1 MNVRF
6 CFQITGKFVM
16 YLGLLM
22 LVPAVCTLFYPED
35 DLSAFLISALVTSIA
50 GLSLMVI
57 CRISE
62 APTEIRRREGFL
74 IAALCWVLASAF
86 GAIPYYMY
94 GVFASPVDALFESTA
109 GFTTTGATA
118 LVSIEGLPK
127 GILFWRN
134 FTQWLGGMG
143 IIVLGIAIFPKLF
156 VGGAQLMGLETTGP
170 TTEKFA
176 PKIAETAKKLW
187 IVYIALTGVLAV
199 LLISGGMSFFDALTH
214 SFSTL
219 STGGFSCRDASIGA
233 YDSVYIQGLITFFM
247 FLGGT
252 SFVLHFYFFTGRPG
266 KLLRNS
272 EFRFYLFFVV
282 AATLFIALELIQT
295 GVYGTFSE
303 SLRYASF
310 QVVSIITTTGFT
322 TTDFTGRP
330 GKLLRNSEFR
340 FYLFFV
346 VAATLFIALE
356 LIQTG
361 VYGTFS
367 ESLRY
372 ASFQVV
378 SIITTTGFT
387 TTDFDAW
394 PAFVKWVI
402 FMLMFFGACAGS
414 TSGSV
419 KGLRIMVLFKKA
431 HREIRRLVYP
441 NVVSPI
447 TIGGKAI
454 SEKAV
459 SSITSFFIL
468 YIFLCGFVALVVLM
482 LEDISLESAV
492 SAAVASIT
500 NVGPAF
506 DEVGPTSH
514 YSHLGSFTKIIL
526 SLAMI
531 IGRLELYTVLV
542 LLMPSF
548 WKR

>member
-1 MNVRF
+1 
-6 CFQITGKFVM
+6 M

-35 DLSAFLISALVTSIA
+35 DLSAFLISALITSLA
-50 GLSLMVI
+50 GLALMVI
-57 CRISE
+57 CRIPE
-62 APTEIRRREGFL
+62 TPTEIRRREGFL
-74 IAALCWVLASAF
+74 IAALCWVLASIF
-86 GAIPYYMY
+86 GAIPYYVY

-118 LVSIEGLPK
+118 LASIEWLPK

-143 IIVLGIAIFPKLF
+143 IIVLGIAIFPRLF

-187 IVYIALTGVLAV
+187 IVYIALTAVLTV
-199 LLISGGMSFFDALTH
+199 LLIFGGMSFFEALTH

-233 YDSVYIQGLITFFM
+233 YDSGYIQGLITLFM

-272 EFRFYLFFVV
+272 EFRFYLFFVI
-282 AATLFIALELIQT
+282 AATI
-295 GVYGTFSE
+295 
-303 SLRYASF
+303 
-310 QVVSIITTTGFT
+310 
-322 TTDFTGRP
+322 
-330 GKLLRNSEFR
+330 
-340 FYLFFV
+340 
-346 VAATLFIALE
+346 FIALE

-447 TIGGKAI
+447 TIEGKTI

-459 SSITSFFIL
+459 ASITSFFIL
-468 YIFLCGFVALVVLM
+468 YILLCGFIALVVLM

-492 SAAVASIT
+492 SAAAASIT

-506 DEVGPTSH
+506 DEVGPANH
-514 YSHLGSFTKIIL
+514 YAHLGSPTKIIL

>member
-1 MNVRF
+1 MNVKF
-6 CFQITGKFVM
+6 CFQVTGKFVM

-35 DLSAFLISALVTSIA
+35 DLFAFLISALVTSIA
-50 GLSLMVI
+50 GLTLIFI
-57 CRISE
+57 CRIPE

-74 IAALCWVLASAF
+74 IAALCWVFASVF
-86 GAIPYYMY
+86 GAIPYYIY

-118 LVSIEGLPK
+118 LVTIEWLPK

-143 IIVLGIAIFPKLF
+143 IIVLGIAIFPRLF

-187 IVYIALTGVLAV
+187 IVYIALTGVLTV
-199 LLISGGMSFFDALTH
+199 LLIFGGMSFFDALTH

-252 SFVLHFYFFTGRPG
+252 SFVLHFYFFTGKPRR
-266 KLLRNS
+266 LFRNS
-272 EFRFYLFFVV
+272 EFRFYLFFVI
-282 AATLFIALELIQT
+282 AATM
-295 GVYGTFSE
+295 
-303 SLRYASF
+303 
-310 QVVSIITTTGFT
+310 
-322 TTDFTGRP
+322 
-330 GKLLRNSEFR
+330 
-340 FYLFFV
+340 
-346 VAATLFIALE
+346 FIALE

-447 TIGGKAI
+447 TIEGKSI

-514 YSHLGSFTKIIL
+514 YSHLGSLTKIIL
-526 SLAMI
+526 SLTMI
-531 IGRLELYTVLV
+531 IGRLELYTILV

>member
-1 MNVRF
+1 MNVKF

-35 DLSAFLISALVTSIA
+35 DLSAFLISALVTSLA
-50 GLSLMVI
+50 GLALMVV
-57 CRISE
+57 CRTPE
-62 APTEIRRREGFL
+62 TPTEIRRREGFL
-74 IAALCWVLASAF
+74 IAVLCWVLASVF
-86 GAIPYYMY
+86 GAIPYYVY

-118 LVSIEGLPK
+118 LASIEWLPK

-187 IVYIALTGVLAV
+187 IVYIALTGVLTV
-199 LLISGGMSFFDALTH
+199 LLLFGGMSFFDALTH

-266 KLLRNS
+266 KLLGNS
-272 EFRFYLFFVV
+272 EFRFYLFFVI
-282 AATLFIALELIQT
+282 AATM
-295 GVYGTFSE
+295 
-303 SLRYASF
+303 
-310 QVVSIITTTGFT
+310 
-322 TTDFTGRP
+322 
-330 GKLLRNSEFR
+330 
-340 FYLFFV
+340 
-346 VAATLFIALE
+346 FIALE

-447 TIGGKAI
+447 TIEGKTI
-454 SEKAV
+454 NEKAV

-468 YIFLCGFVALVVLM
+468 YILLFAFIALVVLM

-492 SAAVASIT
+492 SAAAASIT

-506 DEVGPTSH
+506 DEVGPASH
-514 YSHLGSFTKIIL
+514 YSHLGSLTKIIL

-548 WKR
+548 WRR

>member
-6 CFQITGKFVM
+6 CFQVTGKFVM

-22 LVPAVCTLFYPED
+22 LVPAACTLFYPED
-35 DLSAFLISALVTSIA
+35 DLSAFLISALITSIA
-50 GLSLMVI
+50 GLALMVI
-57 CRISE
+57 CRIPE
-62 APTEIRRREGFL
+62 TPTEIRRREGFL
-74 IAALCWVLASAF
+74 IAALCWVLASVF
-86 GAIPYYMY
+86 GAIPYLLY

-118 LVSIEGLPK
+118 LASIEWLPK

-143 IIVLGIAIFPKLF
+143 IIVLGIAIFPRLF

-187 IVYIALTGVLAV
+187 IVYIALTAVLTV
-199 LLISGGMSFFDALTH
+199 LLIFGGMSFFDALTH

-233 YDSVYIQGLITFFM
+233 YDSGYIQGLITFFM

-252 SFVLHFYFFTGRPG
+252 SFVLHFYFFTGKPG
-266 KLLRNS
+266 RLLRNS
-272 EFRFYLFFVV
+272 EFRFYLFFVI
-282 AATLFIALELIQT
+282 AATM
-295 GVYGTFSE
+295 
-303 SLRYASF
+303 
-310 QVVSIITTTGFT
+310 
-322 TTDFTGRP
+322 
-330 GKLLRNSEFR
+330 
-340 FYLFFV
+340 
-346 VAATLFIALE
+346 FIALE

-419 KGLRIMVLFKKA
+419 KALRIMVLFKKT

-447 TIGGKAI
+447 TIEGKAI
-454 SEKAV
+454 KEKAV
-459 SSITSFFIL
+459 ASITSFFIL
-468 YIFLCGFVALVVLM
+468 YILLCGFIAFVVLM

-492 SAAVASIT
+492 SAAAASIT

-506 DEVGPTSH
+506 DEVGPANH
-514 YSHLGSFTKIIL
+514 YAHLRSPTKIIL

-542 LLMPSF
+542 LFMPSF

>member
-1 MNVRF
+1 MNVKF
-6 CFQITGKFVM
+6 CFQVTGKFVM
-16 YLGLLM
+16 YLGFLM

-35 DLSAFLISALVTSIA
+35 DLFAFLISALITSLA
-50 GLSLMVI
+50 GLALLVV
-57 CRISE
+57 CRIPE
-62 APTEIRRREGFL
+62 TPTEIRRREGFL
-74 IAALCWVLASAF
+74 IAVLCWVLASVF
-86 GAIPYYMY
+86 GAIPYYVY

-118 LVSIEGLPK
+118 LASIEWLPK

-187 IVYIALTGVLAV
+187 IVYIALTGVLTV
-199 LLISGGMSFFDALTH
+199 LLLFGGMSFFDALTH

-272 EFRFYLFFVV
+272 EFRFYLFFVI
-282 AATLFIALELIQT
+282 AATM
-295 GVYGTFSE
+295 
-303 SLRYASF
+303 
-310 QVVSIITTTGFT
+310 
-322 TTDFTGRP
+322 
-330 GKLLRNSEFR
+330 
-340 FYLFFV
+340 
-346 VAATLFIALE
+346 FIALE

-447 TIGGKAI
+447 TIEGKTI
-454 SEKAV
+454 NEKAV

-468 YIFLCGFVALVVLM
+468 YILLFGFIALVVLM

-492 SAAVASIT
+492 SAAAASIT

-506 DEVGPTSH
+506 DEVGPTNH
-514 YSHLGSFTKIIL
+514 YSHLGSLTKIIL

-531 IGRLELYTVLV
+531 IGRLELYAVLV
-542 LLMPSF
+542 LFMPSF

>member
-1 MNVRF
+1 MNVKF

-22 LVPAVCTLFYPED
+22 LVPAICTLFYQED
-35 DLSAFLISALVTSIA
+35 DLFTFLVSALVTSLVGFSFMFIFR
-50 GLSLMVI
+50 V
-57 CRISE
+57 SE
-62 APTEIRRREGFL
+62 TPSEIRRREGFL
-74 IAALCWVLASAF
+74 IAALCWIFASVF
-86 GAIPYYMY
+86 GAIPYYVY

-118 LVSIEGLPK
+118 LASIEWLPK

-170 TTEKFA
+170 TKEKFA

-187 IVYIALTGVLAV
+187 IVYVALTGALAI
-199 LLISGGMSFFDALTH
+199 LLVFGGMNFFDALTH

-233 YDSVYIQGLITFFM
+233 YDSVYIHGLITFFM

-252 SFVLHFYFFTGRPG
+252 SFILHFYFFTGKPG
-266 KLLRNS
+266 RMFKNS

-282 AATLFIALELIQT
+282 AATMFIAMELLQ
-295 GVYGTFSE
+295 
-303 SLRYASF
+303 
-310 QVVSIITTTGFT
+310 
-322 TTDFTGRP
+322 
-330 GKLLRNSEFR
+330 N
-340 FYLFFV
+340 
-346 VAATLFIALE
+346 
-356 LIQTG
+356 G

-419 KGLRIMVLFKKA
+419 KALRIMVLFKKA
-431 HREIRRLVYP
+431 HSEIQRLVYP

-447 TIGGKAI
+447 TIEGKPI
-454 SEKAV
+454 SEKAL

-468 YIFLCGFVALVVLM
+468 YIFLCGFVALVILM

-492 SAAVASIT
+492 SAAAASIT

-506 DEVGPTSH
+506 DEVGPNSH
-514 YSHLGSFTKIIL
+514 YSHLGSLTKVIL

-531 IGRLELYTVLV
+531 IGRLELYTILV
-542 LLMPSF
+542 LFMPSF

>member
-6 CFQITGKFVM
+6 CFQVTGKFVM

-35 DLSAFLISALVTSIA
+35 DLSAFLISALITSLA

-57 CRISE
+57 CRVPE
-62 APTEIRRREGFL
+62 TPTEIRRREGFL
-74 IAALCWVLASAF
+74 IAALCWVLASVF
-86 GAIPYYMY
+86 GAIPYYVY

-118 LVSIEGLPK
+118 LASIEWLPK

-199 LLISGGMSFFDALTH
+199 LLIFGGMSFFDALTH

-219 STGGFSCRDASIGA
+219 STGGFSCKDASIGA

-252 SFVLHFYFFTGRPG
+252 SFVLHFYFFTGKPG

-272 EFRFYLFFVV
+272 EFRFYLFFVI
-282 AATLFIALELIQT
+282 AATMFIALELIQT
-295 GVYGTFSE
+295 G
-303 SLRYASF
+303 
-310 QVVSIITTTGFT
+310 I
-322 TTDFTGRP
+322 
-330 GKLLRNSEFR
+330 
-340 FYLFFV
+340 
-346 VAATLFIALE
+346 
-356 LIQTG
+356 
-361 VYGTFS
+361 YGTFS

-447 TIGGKAI
+447 TIEGKSI
-454 SEKAV
+454 NEKAV

-468 YIFLCGFVALVVLM
+468 YIFLCGFVAFVVLM

-506 DEVGPTSH
+506 DEVGPTNH
-514 YSHLGSFTKIIL
+514 YSHLGSLTKIIL

-531 IGRLELYTVLV
+531 IGRLELYTILV

>member
-6 CFQITGKFVM
+6 CFQVTGKFVM

-22 LVPAVCTLFYPED
+22 LVPAACTLFYPED

-50 GLSLMVI
+50 GLALMVV
-57 CRISE
+57 CRIPE
-62 APTEIRRREGFL
+62 TPTEIRRREGFL
-74 IAALCWVLASAF
+74 IAALCWVLASVF
-86 GAIPYYMY
+86 GAIPYYVY

-118 LVSIEGLPK
+118 LASIEWLPK

-143 IIVLGIAIFPKLF
+143 IIVLGIAIFPRLF

-187 IVYIALTGVLAV
+187 LVYIGLTAVLTV
-199 LLISGGMSFFDALTH
+199 LLIFGGMSFFDALTH

-233 YDSVYIQGLITFFM
+233 YDSGYIQGLITLFM

-266 KLLRNS
+266 RLFRNS
-272 EFRFYLFFVV
+272 EFRFYLFFVI
-282 AATLFIALELIQT
+282 AATMFIALELIQ
-295 GVYGTFSE
+295 S
-303 SLRYASF
+303 
-310 QVVSIITTTGFT
+310 
-322 TTDFTGRP
+322 
-330 GKLLRNSEFR
+330 
-340 FYLFFV
+340 
-346 VAATLFIALE
+346 
-356 LIQTG
+356 G

-419 KGLRIMVLFKKA
+419 KALRIMVLFKKA

-447 TIGGKAI
+447 TIEGKAI
-454 SEKAV
+454 NEKAV
-459 SSITSFFIL
+459 ASITSFFIL
-468 YIFLCGFVALVVLM
+468 YIFLCGFIAFVVLM

-506 DEVGPTSH
+506 DEVGPASH
-514 YSHLGSFTKIIL
+514 YSHLGSPTKIIL

-542 LLMPSF
+542 LFMPSF

>member
-1 MNVRF
+1 MNVKF

-35 DLSAFLISALVTSIA
+35 DLSAFLISALVTSLA
-50 GLSLMVI
+50 GLALMFI
-57 CRISE
+57 CRIPE
-62 APTEIRRREGFL
+62 TPTEIRRREGFL
-74 IAALCWVLASAF
+74 IAALCWVFASVF
-86 GAIPYYMY
+86 GAIPYYVY

-118 LVSIEGLPK
+118 LASIEWLPK

-143 IIVLGIAIFPKLF
+143 IIVLGIAIFPRLF

-187 IVYIALTGVLAV
+187 IVYIGLTAVLTV
-199 LLISGGMSFFDALTH
+199 LLIFGGMSFFDALTH

-233 YDSVYIQGLITFFM
+233 YDSVYIQGLITLFM

-252 SFVLHFYFFTGRPG
+252 SFVLHFYFFTGKPG
-266 KLLRNS
+266 RLFRNS
-272 EFRFYLFFVV
+272 EFRFYLFFVI
-282 AATLFIALELIQT
+282 AATM
-295 GVYGTFSE
+295 
-303 SLRYASF
+303 
-310 QVVSIITTTGFT
+310 
-322 TTDFTGRP
+322 
-330 GKLLRNSEFR
+330 
-340 FYLFFV
+340 
-346 VAATLFIALE
+346 FIALE

-419 KGLRIMVLFKKA
+419 KALRIMVLFKKA

-447 TIGGKAI
+447 TIEGKSI
-454 SEKAV
+454 NEKAV
-459 SSITSFFIL
+459 ASITSFFIL
-468 YIFLCGFVALVVLM
+468 YIFLCGFIAIVVLM
-482 LEDISLESAV
+482 LEDISMESAV
-492 SAAVASIT
+492 SAAAASIT

-514 YSHLGSFTKIIL
+514 YSHLGSPTKIIL

>member
-6 CFQITGKFVM
+6 CFNIAGKFVM

-22 LVPAVCTLFYPED
+22 FLPAVCALLYGGD
-35 DLSAFLISALVTSIA
+35 DLFTFLISALITSLA
-50 GLSLMVI
+50 GLALMVL
-57 CRISE
+57 CRIPESP
-62 APTEIRRREGFL
+62 AEIRRREGFL
-74 IAALCWVLASAF
+74 VAALCWVLASVF
-86 GAIPYYMY
+86 GAIPYCIY
-94 GVFASPVDALFESTA
+94 GVFSSPVDAIFESTA

-118 LVSIEGLPK
+118 LASIEWLPK

-143 IIVLGIAIFPKLF
+143 IIVLGIAILPKLF
-156 VGGAQLMGLETTGP
+156 VGGAQLMGLESPGP

-187 IVYIALTGVLAV
+187 IVYIALTAALAV
-199 LLISGGMSFFDALTH
+199 LLIFGGMSFFDALTH

-233 YDSVYIQGLITFFM
+233 YDSVYIQGMITFFM
-247 FLGGT
+247 FLGGI
-252 SFVLHFYFFTGRPG
+252 SFVLHFYFFTGKPER
-266 KLLRNS
+266 LLKNS
-272 EFRFYLFFVV
+272 EFRFYLFFVA
-282 AATLFIALELIQT
+282 AATMFVALEL
-295 GVYGTFSE
+295 
-303 SLRYASF
+303 L
-310 QVVSIITTTGFT
+310 
-322 TTDFTGRP
+322 
-330 GKLLRNSEFR
+330 
-340 FYLFFV
+340 
-346 VAATLFIALE
+346 
-356 LIQTG
+356 QTG

-447 TIGGKAI
+447 TIEGKTI
-454 SEKAV
+454 NEKAV
-459 SSITSFFIL
+459 ASITSFFIL
-468 YIFLCGFVALVVLM
+468 YILLCGFIALVVLM
-482 LEDISLESAV
+482 LEDISMESAV
-492 SAAVASIT
+492 SAAAASIT

-506 DEVGPTSH
+506 DEVGPANH
-514 YSHLGSFTKIIL
+514 YAHLGSPTKIIL

-542 LLMPSF
+542 LFMPSF

>member
-1 MNVRF
+1 M
-6 CFQITGKFVM
+6 
-16 YLGLLM
+16 
-22 LVPAVCTLFYPED
+22 
-35 DLSAFLISALVTSIA
+35 
-50 GLSLMVI
+50 
-57 CRISE
+57 
-62 APTEIRRREGFL
+62 
-74 IAALCWVLASAF
+74 
-86 GAIPYYMY
+86 
-94 GVFASPVDALFESTA
+94 FASPVDALFESTA
-109 GFTTTGATA
+109 GFTTTGATVLA
-118 LVSIEGLPK
+118 SIEWLPE

-156 VGGAQLMGLETTGP
+156 VGAAQMMGLEATGP
-170 TTEKFA
+170 TTEKLA

-187 IVYIALTGVLAV
+187 IVYIALTAVLAL
-199 LLISGGMSFFDALTH
+199 LLIFGGMSFFDALTH

-233 YDSVYIQGLITFFM
+233 YDSAYIQGLITLFM

-266 KLLRNS
+266 RLLRNS
-272 EFRFYLFFVV
+272 EFRFYLFFVI
-282 AATLFIALELIQT
+282 AATMFITLEL
-295 GVYGTFSE
+295 V
-303 SLRYASF
+303 
-310 QVVSIITTTGFT
+310 
-322 TTDFTGRP
+322 
-330 GKLLRNSEFR
+330 
-340 FYLFFV
+340 
-346 VAATLFIALE
+346 
-356 LIQTG
+356 QTG

-419 KGLRIMVLFKKA
+419 KALRIMVLFKKA
-431 HREIRRLVYP
+431 YRELRRLVYP
-441 NVVSPI
+441 NLVSPI
-447 TIGGKAI
+447 TIEGKSI
-454 SEKAV
+454 NEKAV

-468 YIFLCGFVALVVLM
+468 YIFLCGFIALVVLM
-482 LEDISLESAV
+482 LEDISLVSAV
-492 SAAVASIT
+492 SAAAASIT

-506 DEVGPTSH
+506 DEVGPARS
-514 YSHLGSFTKIIL
+514 YSHLGSLTKIIL
-526 SLAMI
+526 SLSMI

>member
-22 LVPAVCTLFYPED
+22 LVPAVCTLFYQED
-35 DLSAFLISALVTSIA
+35 DLSAFLVSAFITSLA
-50 GLSLMVI
+50 GLVLMVI
-57 CRISE
+57 CRIPE
-62 APTEIRRREGFL
+62 TPTEIRRREGFL
-74 IAALCWVLASAF
+74 IAALCWVLASVF
-86 GAIPYYMY
+86 GAIPYYVY

-118 LVSIEGLPK
+118 LATIEWLPK

-143 IIVLGIAIFPKLF
+143 IIVLGIAIFPRLF

-187 IVYIALTGVLAV
+187 ILYIALTGVLTV
-199 LLISGGMSFFDALTH
+199 LLLFGGMSFFDALTH

-233 YDSVYIQGLITFFM
+233 YDSVYIQGLITLFM

-252 SFVLHFYFFTGRPG
+252 SFVLHFHFFTGRPG

-272 EFRFYLFFVV
+272 EFRFYLFFVI
-282 AATLFIALELIQT
+282 AATM
-295 GVYGTFSE
+295 
-303 SLRYASF
+303 
-310 QVVSIITTTGFT
+310 
-322 TTDFTGRP
+322 
-330 GKLLRNSEFR
+330 
-340 FYLFFV
+340 
-346 VAATLFIALE
+346 FIALE

-419 KGLRIMVLFKKA
+419 KALRIMVLFKKA
-431 HREIRRLVYP
+431 YREIQRLVYP

-447 TIGGKAI
+447 TIEGKSI
-454 SEKAV
+454 NEKAV

-468 YIFLCGFVALVVLM
+468 YIFLCGFITLVVLM

-492 SAAVASIT
+492 SAAAASIT

-506 DEVGPTSH
+506 DEVGPASH
-514 YSHLGSFTKIIL
+514 YSHLGSLTKIIL

-531 IGRLELYTVLV
+531 IGRLELYAVLV

>member
-1 MNVRF
+1 VNVRF

-35 DLSAFLISALVTSIA
+35 DLSAFLISALITSLA
-50 GLSLMVI
+50 GLALMVI
-57 CRISE
+57 CRIPE

-74 IAALCWVLASAF
+74 IAALCWVFASIF
-86 GAIPYYMY
+86 GAIPYYVY
-94 GVFASPVDALFESTA
+94 GVFSSPVDALFESTA

-118 LVSIEGLPK
+118 LASIEWLPK

-143 IIVLGIAIFPKLF
+143 IIVLGIAIFPRLF

-187 IVYIALTGVLAV
+187 IVYIALTAVLTV
-199 LLISGGMSFFDALTH
+199 LLIFGGMSFFEALTH

-233 YDSVYIQGLITFFM
+233 YDSGYIQGLITLFM

-272 EFRFYLFFVV
+272 EFRFYLFFVI
-282 AATLFIALELIQT
+282 AATMFIT
-295 GVYGTFSE
+295 
-303 SLRYASF
+303 
-310 QVVSIITTTGFT
+310 
-322 TTDFTGRP
+322 
-330 GKLLRNSEFR
+330 
-340 FYLFFV
+340 
-346 VAATLFIALE
+346 LE

-447 TIGGKAI
+447 TIEGKTI
-454 SEKAV
+454 NEKAV
-459 SSITSFFIL
+459 ASITSFFIL
-468 YIFLCGFVALVVLM
+468 YILLCGFIAFVILM

-492 SAAVASIT
+492 SAAAASIT

-506 DEVGPTSH
+506 DEVGPANH
-514 YSHLGSFTKIIL
+514 YAHLGSPTKIIL

>member
-6 CFQITGKFVM
+6 CFQVTGKFVT

-35 DLSAFLISALVTSIA
+35 DLSAFLISALITSFT
-50 GLSLMVI
+50 GLALMFI
-57 CRISE
+57 CRIPE
-62 APTEIRRREGFL
+62 TPTEIRRREGFL
-74 IAALCWVLASAF
+74 IAALCWVFASVF
-86 GAIPYYMY
+86 GAIPYYVY

-118 LVSIEGLPK
+118 LASIEWLPK

-143 IIVLGIAIFPKLF
+143 IIVLGIAIFPRLF

-187 IVYIALTGVLAV
+187 IVYIGLTAVLAV
-199 LLISGGMSFFDALTH
+199 LLIFGGMSFFDALTH

-219 STGGFSCRDASIGA
+219 STGGFSCKDASIGA
-233 YDSVYIQGLITFFM
+233 YDSAYIQGLITLFM

-272 EFRFYLFFVV
+272 EFRFYLFFVI
-282 AATLFIALELIQT
+282 AATMFIT
-295 GVYGTFSE
+295 
-303 SLRYASF
+303 
-310 QVVSIITTTGFT
+310 
-322 TTDFTGRP
+322 
-330 GKLLRNSEFR
+330 
-340 FYLFFV
+340 
-346 VAATLFIALE
+346 LE

-419 KGLRIMVLFKKA
+419 KALRIMVLFKKA
-431 HREIRRLVYP
+431 YREIQRLVYP

-447 TIGGKAI
+447 TIEGKSI
-454 SEKAV
+454 NEKAV

-468 YIFLCGFVALVVLM
+468 YIFLCGFIALLVLM

-492 SAAVASIT
+492 SAAAASIT

-514 YSHLGSFTKIIL
+514 YSHLGSLTKIIL

>member
-1 MNVRF
+1 VNVRF

-35 DLSAFLISALVTSIA
+35 DLSAFLISALITSLA
-50 GLSLMVI
+50 GLALMVI
-57 CRISE
+57 CRIPE
-62 APTEIRRREGFL
+62 TPTEIRRREGFL
-74 IAALCWVLASAF
+74 IAALCWVFASIF
-86 GAIPYYMY
+86 GAIPYYVY

-118 LVSIEGLPK
+118 LASIEWLPK

-143 IIVLGIAIFPKLF
+143 IIVLGIAIFPRLF

-187 IVYIALTGVLAV
+187 IVYIALTAVLTV
-199 LLISGGMSFFDALTH
+199 LLIFGGMSFFEALTH

-233 YDSVYIQGLITFFM
+233 YDSGYIQGLITLFM

-282 AATLFIALELIQT
+282 AATM
-295 GVYGTFSE
+295 
-303 SLRYASF
+303 
-310 QVVSIITTTGFT
+310 
-322 TTDFTGRP
+322 
-330 GKLLRNSEFR
+330 
-340 FYLFFV
+340 
-346 VAATLFIALE
+346 FIALE

-447 TIGGKAI
+447 TIEGKTI
-454 SEKAV
+454 NEKAV
-459 SSITSFFIL
+459 ASITSFFIL
-468 YIFLCGFVALVVLM
+468 YILLCGFIAFVVLM

-492 SAAVASIT
+492 SAAAASIT

-506 DEVGPTSH
+506 DEVGPAND
-514 YSHLGSFTKIIL
+514 YAHLGSPTKIIL

>member
-35 DLSAFLISALVTSIA
+35 DLSAFLISALITSLA
-50 GLSLMVI
+50 GLALMVI
-57 CRISE
+57 CRIPE
-62 APTEIRRREGFL
+62 TPTEIRRREGFL
-74 IAALCWVLASAF
+74 IAALCWVFASIF
-86 GAIPYYMY
+86 GAIPYYVY

-118 LVSIEGLPK
+118 LASIEWLPK

-143 IIVLGIAIFPKLF
+143 IIVLGIAIFPRLF

-187 IVYIALTGVLAV
+187 IVYIALTAVLTV
-199 LLISGGMSFFDALTH
+199 LLIFGGMSFFEALTH

-233 YDSVYIQGLITFFM
+233 YDSGYIQGLITLFM

-272 EFRFYLFFVV
+272 EFRFYLFFVI
-282 AATLFIALELIQT
+282 AATM
-295 GVYGTFSE
+295 
-303 SLRYASF
+303 
-310 QVVSIITTTGFT
+310 
-322 TTDFTGRP
+322 
-330 GKLLRNSEFR
+330 
-340 FYLFFV
+340 
-346 VAATLFIALE
+346 FIALE

-447 TIGGKAI
+447 TIEGKTI
-454 SEKAV
+454 NEKAV
-459 SSITSFFIL
+459 ASITSFFIL
-468 YIFLCGFVALVVLM
+468 YILLCGFISLVVLM

-492 SAAVASIT
+492 SAAAASIT

-506 DEVGPTSH
+506 DEVGPANH
-514 YSHLGSFTKIIL
+514 YAHLGSPTKIIL

-542 LLMPSF
+542 LLTPSF
-548 WKR
+548 WRR

>member
-6 CFQITGKFVM
+6 CFEITGKFVM

-22 LVPAVCTLFYPED
+22 LVPAACTLFYGEN
-35 DLSAFLISALVTSIA
+35 DLSTFLISALVTSLA
-50 GLSLMVI
+50 GLALLAFF
-57 CRISE
+57 RLPE

-74 IAALCWVLASAF
+74 IAVLCWVLASIF
-86 GAIPYYMY
+86 GAIPYYIY

-118 LVSIEGLPK
+118 LASIEGLPK

-143 IIVLGIAIFPKLF
+143 IIVLGIAILPRLF
-156 VGGAQLMGLETTGP
+156 VGGAQIMGHETPGP
-170 TTEKFA
+170 ATEKFA

-187 IVYIALTGVLAV
+187 IVYIGLTAALAV
-199 LLISGGMSFFDALTH
+199 LLVFGGMSFFEALTH

-233 YDSVYIQGLITFFM
+233 YDSAYIQGLITFFM

-252 SFVLHFYFFTGRPG
+252 SFVLHFYFFTGKPG
-266 KLLRNS
+266 RLFRNS
-272 EFRFYLFFVV
+272 EFRFYLFFVI
-282 AATLFIALELIQT
+282 AATMFIAMELIQT

-322 TTDFTGRP
+322 T
-330 GKLLRNSEFR
+330 
-340 FYLFFV
+340 
-346 VAATLFIALE
+346 A
-356 LIQTG
+356 
-361 VYGTFS
+361 
-367 ESLRY
+367 
-372 ASFQVV
+372 
-378 SIITTTGFT
+378 
-387 TTDFDAW
+387 DFDAW

-419 KGLRIMVLFKKA
+419 KALRIMVLFKKA
-431 HREIRRLVYP
+431 HREVRRLVYP
-441 NVVSPI
+441 SMVSPI
-447 TIGGKAI
+447 TIEGKTMN
-454 SEKAV
+454 EKAV

-468 YIFLCGFVALVVLM
+468 YIFLCGFIALVVLM

-492 SAAVASIT
+492 SAAAASIT

-514 YSHLGSFTKIIL
+514 YSHLSSPTKIML

>member
-6 CFQITGKFVM
+6 CFQVTGKFVM

-35 DLSAFLISALVTSIA
+35 DLSAFLISALITSIA

-57 CRISE
+57 CRIHE
-62 APTEIRRREGFL
+62 TPTEIRRREGFL
-74 IAALCWVLASAF
+74 IAALCWVLASVF
-86 GAIPYYMY
+86 GAIPYYVY

-118 LVSIEGLPK
+118 LASIEWLPK

-170 TTEKFA
+170 TAEKFS

-187 IVYIALTGVLAV
+187 IVYIALTAVLTV
-199 LLISGGMSFFDALTH
+199 LLIFGGMSFFDALTH

-252 SFVLHFYFFTGRPG
+252 SFVLHFYFFTGKPG

-272 EFRFYLFFVV
+272 EFRFYFFFVI
-282 AATLFIALELIQT
+282 AATM
-295 GVYGTFSE
+295 
-303 SLRYASF
+303 
-310 QVVSIITTTGFT
+310 
-322 TTDFTGRP
+322 
-330 GKLLRNSEFR
+330 
-340 FYLFFV
+340 
-346 VAATLFIALE
+346 FIALE

-447 TIGGKAI
+447 TIEGKTI
-454 SEKAV
+454 NEKAV

-468 YIFLCGFVALVVLM
+468 YIFLFGFIALVVLM

-492 SAAVASIT
+492 SAAAASIT

-514 YSHLGSFTKIIL
+514 YSHLGSLTKIIL

-531 IGRLELYTVLV
+531 IGRLELYTILV

-548 WKR
+548 WRR

>member
-1 MNVRF
+1 VNVRF

-35 DLSAFLISALVTSIA
+35 DLSAFLISALITSLA
-50 GLSLMVI
+50 GLALMVI
-57 CRISE
+57 CRIPE
-62 APTEIRRREGFL
+62 TPTEIRRREGFL
-74 IAALCWVLASAF
+74 IAALCWVFASIF
-86 GAIPYYMY
+86 GAIPYYVY

-118 LVSIEGLPK
+118 LASIEWLPK

-143 IIVLGIAIFPKLF
+143 IIVLGIAIFPRLF

-187 IVYIALTGVLAV
+187 IVYIALTAVLTV
-199 LLISGGMSFFDALTH
+199 LLIFGGMSFFEALTH

-233 YDSVYIQGLITFFM
+233 YDSGYIQGLITLFM

-272 EFRFYLFFVV
+272 EFRFYLFFVI
-282 AATLFIALELIQT
+282 AATM
-295 GVYGTFSE
+295 
-303 SLRYASF
+303 
-310 QVVSIITTTGFT
+310 
-322 TTDFTGRP
+322 
-330 GKLLRNSEFR
+330 
-340 FYLFFV
+340 
-346 VAATLFIALE
+346 FIALE

-447 TIGGKAI
+447 TIEGKTI
-454 SEKAV
+454 NEKAV
-459 SSITSFFIL
+459 ASITSFFIL
-468 YIFLCGFVALVVLM
+468 YILLCGFIAFVVLM

-492 SAAVASIT
+492 SAAAASIT

-506 DEVGPTSH
+506 DEVGPAND
-514 YSHLGSFTKIIL
+514 YSHLGSPTKIIL

>member
-6 CFQITGKFVM
+6 CFQVTGKFVM

-22 LVPAVCTLFYPED
+22 LVPAICTLFYPED
-35 DLSAFLISALVTSIA
+35 DLFAFLISALITSVA
-50 GLSLMVI
+50 GLSLMIV
-57 CRISE
+57 CRTPE

-74 IAALCWVLASAF
+74 IAALCWVLASVF
-86 GAIPYYMY
+86 GAIPYYVY

-118 LVSIEGLPK
+118 LASIEWLPK

-187 IVYIALTGVLAV
+187 IVYIALTGVLTV
-199 LLISGGMSFFDALTH
+199 LLIFGGMSFFDSLTH

-233 YDSVYIQGLITFFM
+233 YDSVYIQGLITLFM

-272 EFRFYLFFVV
+272 EFRFYLFFV
-282 AATLFIALELIQT
+282 I
-295 GVYGTFSE
+295 
-303 SLRYASF
+303 
-310 QVVSIITTTGFT
+310 
-322 TTDFTGRP
+322 
-330 GKLLRNSEFR
+330 
-340 FYLFFV
+340 
-346 VAATLFIALE
+346 AATLFIALE

-414 TSGSV
+414 TSGSI

-447 TIGGKAI
+447 TIEGKSI

-468 YIFLCGFVALVVLM
+468 YILLCGFVALVVLM

-492 SAAVASIT
+492 SAAAASIT

-514 YSHLGSFTKIIL
+514 YSHLGSLTKIIL

-542 LLMPSF
+542 LLIPSF
-548 WKR
+548 WRR

>member
-35 DLSAFLISALVTSIA
+35 DLSAFLISALITSLA
-50 GLSLMVI
+50 GLALMVI
-57 CRISE
+57 CRIPE
-62 APTEIRRREGFL
+62 TPTEIRRREGFL
-74 IAALCWVLASAF
+74 IAALCWVLASIF
-86 GAIPYYMY
+86 GAIPYYVY

-118 LVSIEGLPK
+118 LASIEWLPK

-143 IIVLGIAIFPKLF
+143 IIVLGIAIFPRLF

-187 IVYIALTGVLAV
+187 IVYIALTAVLTV
-199 LLISGGMSFFDALTH
+199 LLIFGGMSFFEALTH

-233 YDSVYIQGLITFFM
+233 YDSGYIQGLITLFM

-272 EFRFYLFFVV
+272 EFRFYLFFVI
-282 AATLFIALELIQT
+282 AATI
-295 GVYGTFSE
+295 
-303 SLRYASF
+303 
-310 QVVSIITTTGFT
+310 
-322 TTDFTGRP
+322 
-330 GKLLRNSEFR
+330 
-340 FYLFFV
+340 
-346 VAATLFIALE
+346 FIALE

-447 TIGGKAI
+447 TIEGKTI
-454 SEKAV
+454 NEKAV
-459 SSITSFFIL
+459 ASITSFFIL
-468 YIFLCGFVALVVLM
+468 YILLCGFIALVVLM

-492 SAAVASIT
+492 SAAAASIT

-506 DEVGPTSH
+506 DEVGPANH
-514 YSHLGSFTKIIL
+514 YAHLGSPTKIIL

>member
-6 CFQITGKFVM
+6 CFQVTGKFVM

-22 LVPAVCTLFYPED
+22 LVPAACTLFYPED

-50 GLSLMVI
+50 GLALMVV
-57 CRISE
+57 CRIPE
-62 APTEIRRREGFL
+62 TPTEIRRREGFL
-74 IAALCWVLASAF
+74 IAALCWVLASVF
-86 GAIPYYMY
+86 GAIPYLLY

-118 LVSIEGLPK
+118 LASIEWLPK

-143 IIVLGIAIFPKLF
+143 IIVLGIAIFPRLF

-187 IVYIALTGVLAV
+187 IVYIALTAVLTV
-199 LLISGGMSFFDALTH
+199 LLIFGGMSFFDALTH

-233 YDSVYIQGLITFFM
+233 YDSGYIQGLITLFM

-266 KLLRNS
+266 RLFRNS
-272 EFRFYLFFVV
+272 EFRFYLFFVI
-282 AATLFIALELIQT
+282 AATM
-295 GVYGTFSE
+295 
-303 SLRYASF
+303 
-310 QVVSIITTTGFT
+310 
-322 TTDFTGRP
+322 
-330 GKLLRNSEFR
+330 
-340 FYLFFV
+340 
-346 VAATLFIALE
+346 FIALE

-419 KGLRIMVLFKKA
+419 KALRIMVLFKKA

-447 TIGGKAI
+447 TIEGKAI
-454 SEKAV
+454 KEKAV
-459 SSITSFFIL
+459 ASITSFFIL
-468 YIFLCGFVALVVLM
+468 YILLCGFIAFVVLM

-492 SAAVASIT
+492 SAAAASIT

-506 DEVGPTSH
+506 DEVGPANH
-514 YSHLGSFTKIIL
+514 YAHLRSPTKIIL

-542 LLMPSF
+542 LFMPSF

>member
-35 DLSAFLISALVTSIA
+35 DLSAFLISALITSLA
-50 GLSLMVI
+50 GLALMAI
-57 CRISE
+57 CRIPE
-62 APTEIRRREGFL
+62 TPTEIRRREGFL
-74 IAALCWVLASAF
+74 IAALCWVFASIF
-86 GAIPYYMY
+86 GAIPYYVY
-94 GVFASPVDALFESTA
+94 GVFSSPVDALFESTA

-118 LVSIEGLPK
+118 LASIEWLPK

-143 IIVLGIAIFPKLF
+143 IIVLGIAIFPRLF

-187 IVYIALTGVLAV
+187 IVYIALTAVLTV
-199 LLISGGMSFFDALTH
+199 LLIFGGMSFFEALTH

-233 YDSVYIQGLITFFM
+233 YDSGYIQGLITLFM

-272 EFRFYLFFVV
+272 EFRFYLFFVI
-282 AATLFIALELIQT
+282 AATM
-295 GVYGTFSE
+295 
-303 SLRYASF
+303 
-310 QVVSIITTTGFT
+310 
-322 TTDFTGRP
+322 
-330 GKLLRNSEFR
+330 
-340 FYLFFV
+340 
-346 VAATLFIALE
+346 FIALE

-447 TIGGKAI
+447 TIEGKTI
-454 SEKAV
+454 NEKAV
-459 SSITSFFIL
+459 ASITSFFIL
-468 YIFLCGFVALVVLM
+468 YILLCGFIAFVILM

-492 SAAVASIT
+492 SAAAASIT

-506 DEVGPTSH
+506 DEVGPANH
-514 YSHLGSFTKIIL
+514 YAHLGSPTKIIL

>member
-35 DLSAFLISALVTSIA
+35 DLSAFLISALVTSLA
-50 GLSLMVI
+50 GLALMVV
-57 CRISE
+57 CRIPE
-62 APTEIRRREGFL
+62 TPTEIRRREGFL
-74 IAALCWVLASAF
+74 IAALCWVFASIF
-86 GAIPYYMY
+86 GAIPYYVY

-118 LVSIEGLPK
+118 LASIEWLPK

-143 IIVLGIAIFPKLF
+143 IIVLGIAIFPRLF

-187 IVYIALTGVLAV
+187 IVYIAFTAV
-199 LLISGGMSFFDALTH
+199 LTVLLVFGGMSFFEAMTH

-233 YDSVYIQGLITFFM
+233 YDSGYIQGLITLFM

-272 EFRFYLFFVV
+272 EFRFYLFFVI
-282 AATLFIALELIQT
+282 AATM
-295 GVYGTFSE
+295 
-303 SLRYASF
+303 
-310 QVVSIITTTGFT
+310 
-322 TTDFTGRP
+322 
-330 GKLLRNSEFR
+330 
-340 FYLFFV
+340 
-346 VAATLFIALE
+346 FIALE

-447 TIGGKAI
+447 TIEGKTI
-454 SEKAV
+454 NEKAV
-459 SSITSFFIL
+459 ASITSFFIL
-468 YIFLCGFVALVVLM
+468 YILLCGFIAFVVLM

-492 SAAVASIT
+492 SAAAASIT

-506 DEVGPTSH
+506 DEVGPASH
-514 YSHLGSFTKIIL
+514 YAHLGSPTKIIL

>member
-6 CFQITGKFVM
+6 CFQVTGKFVM

-22 LVPAVCTLFYPED
+22 LVPAACALFYSGD
-35 DLSAFLISALVTSIA
+35 DLFAFLVSALVTSLS
-50 GLSLMVI
+50 GLALMVI
-57 CRISE
+57 CRTPE
-62 APTEIRRREGFL
+62 TPTEIRRREGFL
-74 IAALCWVLASAF
+74 IAALCWVLASVF
-86 GAIPYYMY
+86 GAIPYYAY

-109 GFTTTGATA
+109 GFTTTGATVLA
-118 LVSIEGLPK
+118 SIEWLPE

-156 VGGAQLMGLETTGP
+156 VGGAQLMGLEATGP
-170 TTEKFA
+170 TTEKFS

-187 IVYIALTGVLAV
+187 IVYIALTAVLAV
-199 LLISGGMSFFDALTH
+199 LLIFGGMSFFDALTH

-233 YDSVYIQGLITFFM
+233 YDSAYIQGLITLFM

-252 SFVLHFYFFTGRPG
+252 SFVLHFYFFTGKPG
-266 KLLRNS
+266 RLLRNS
-272 EFRFYLFFVV
+272 EFRFYLFFVI
-282 AATLFIALELIQT
+282 AATMFITLEL
-295 GVYGTFSE
+295 V
-303 SLRYASF
+303 
-310 QVVSIITTTGFT
+310 
-322 TTDFTGRP
+322 
-330 GKLLRNSEFR
+330 
-340 FYLFFV
+340 
-346 VAATLFIALE
+346 
-356 LIQTG
+356 QTG

-419 KGLRIMVLFKKA
+419 KALRIMVLFKKA

-441 NVVSPI
+441 NLVSPI
-447 TIGGKAI
+447 TIEGKSINEKAI
-454 SEKAV
+454 

-468 YIFLCGFVALVVLM
+468 YIFLCGFIALVVLM
-482 LEDISLESAV
+482 LEDISLVSAV
-492 SAAVASIT
+492 SAAAASIT

-506 DEVGPTSH
+506 DEVGPTRS
-514 YSHLGSFTKIIL
+514 YSHLGSLTKIIL

>member
-1 MNVRF
+1 
-6 CFQITGKFVM
+6 M

-35 DLSAFLISALVTSIA
+35 DLSAFLISALITSLA
-50 GLSLMVI
+50 GLALMVI
-57 CRISE
+57 CRIPE
-62 APTEIRRREGFL
+62 TPTEIRRREGFL
-74 IAALCWVLASAF
+74 IAALCWVFASIF
-86 GAIPYYMY
+86 GAIPYYVY

-118 LVSIEGLPK
+118 LASIEWLPK

-143 IIVLGIAIFPKLF
+143 IIVLGIAIFPRLF

-187 IVYIALTGVLAV
+187 IVYIALTAVLTV
-199 LLISGGMSFFDALTH
+199 LLIFGGMSFFEALTH

-233 YDSVYIQGLITFFM
+233 YDSTYIQGLITLFM

-272 EFRFYLFFVV
+272 EFRFYLFFVI
-282 AATLFIALELIQT
+282 AATM
-295 GVYGTFSE
+295 
-303 SLRYASF
+303 
-310 QVVSIITTTGFT
+310 
-322 TTDFTGRP
+322 
-330 GKLLRNSEFR
+330 
-340 FYLFFV
+340 
-346 VAATLFIALE
+346 FIALE

-447 TIGGKAI
+447 TIEGKTI
-454 SEKAV
+454 NEKAV
-459 SSITSFFIL
+459 ASITSFFIL
-468 YIFLCGFVALVVLM
+468 YILLCGFIALVVLM

-492 SAAVASIT
+492 SAAAASIT

-506 DEVGPTSH
+506 DEVGPANH
-514 YSHLGSFTKIIL
+514 YAHLGSPTKIIL

-548 WKR
+548 WRR

>member
-1 MNVRF
+1 
-6 CFQITGKFVM
+6 M

-22 LVPAVCTLFYPED
+22 LVPAVCTLFYQED
-35 DLSAFLISALVTSIA
+35 DLSAFLVSAFITSLA
-50 GLSLMVI
+50 GLVLMVI
-57 CRISE
+57 CRIPE
-62 APTEIRRREGFL
+62 TPTEIRRREGFL
-74 IAALCWVLASAF
+74 IAALCWVLASVF
-86 GAIPYYMY
+86 GAIPYYVY

-118 LVSIEGLPK
+118 LATIEWLPK

-143 IIVLGIAIFPKLF
+143 IIVLGIAIFPRLF

-187 IVYIALTGVLAV
+187 ILYIALTGVLTV
-199 LLISGGMSFFDALTH
+199 LLLFGGMSFFDALTH

-233 YDSVYIQGLITFFM
+233 YDSVYIQGLITLFM

-252 SFVLHFYFFTGRPG
+252 SFVLHFHFFTGRPG

-272 EFRFYLFFVV
+272 EFRFYLFFVI
-282 AATLFIALELIQT
+282 AATM
-295 GVYGTFSE
+295 
-303 SLRYASF
+303 
-310 QVVSIITTTGFT
+310 
-322 TTDFTGRP
+322 
-330 GKLLRNSEFR
+330 
-340 FYLFFV
+340 
-346 VAATLFIALE
+346 FIALE

-419 KGLRIMVLFKKA
+419 KALRIMVLFKKA
-431 HREIRRLVYP
+431 YREIQRLVYP

-447 TIGGKAI
+447 TIEGKSI
-454 SEKAV
+454 NEKAV

-468 YIFLCGFVALVVLM
+468 YIFLCGFITLVVLM

-492 SAAVASIT
+492 SAAAASIT

-506 DEVGPTSH
+506 DEVGPASH
-514 YSHLGSFTKIIL
+514 YSHLGSLTKIIL

-531 IGRLELYTVLV
+531 IGRLELYAVLV

>member
-1 MNVRF
+1 VNVKF
-6 CFQITGKFVM
+6 CFQVTGKFVM

-35 DLSAFLISALVTSIA
+35 DLFAFLISALVTSIA
-50 GLSLMVI
+50 GLTLIFI
-57 CRISE
+57 CRIPE

-74 IAALCWVLASAF
+74 IAALCWVFASVF
-86 GAIPYYMY
+86 GAIPYYIY

-118 LVSIEGLPK
+118 LVSIEWLPK

-143 IIVLGIAIFPKLF
+143 IIVLGIAIFPRLF

-187 IVYIALTGVLAV
+187 IVYIALTGVLTV
-199 LLISGGMSFFDALTH
+199 LLIFGGMSFFDALTH

-252 SFVLHFYFFTGRPG
+252 SFVLHFYFFTGKPG
-266 KLLRNS
+266 RLFRNS
-272 EFRFYLFFVV
+272 EFRFYFFFVI
-282 AATLFIALELIQT
+282 AATM
-295 GVYGTFSE
+295 
-303 SLRYASF
+303 
-310 QVVSIITTTGFT
+310 
-322 TTDFTGRP
+322 
-330 GKLLRNSEFR
+330 
-340 FYLFFV
+340 
-346 VAATLFIALE
+346 FIALE

-447 TIGGKAI
+447 TIEGKSI

-514 YSHLGSFTKIIL
+514 YSHLGSLTKIIL
-526 SLAMI
+526 SLTMI
-531 IGRLELYTVLV
+531 IGRLELYTILV

>member
-1 MNVRF
+1 
-6 CFQITGKFVM
+6 M

-35 DLSAFLISALVTSIA
+35 DFSAFLISALITSLA
-50 GLSLMVI
+50 GLALMVV
-57 CRISE
+57 CRTPE
-62 APTEIRRREGFL
+62 TPTEIRRREGFL
-74 IAALCWVLASAF
+74 IAALCWVFASIF
-86 GAIPYYMY
+86 GAIPYYLY

-118 LVSIEGLPK
+118 LASIEWLPK

-143 IIVLGIAIFPKLF
+143 IIVLGIAIFPRLF

-187 IVYIALTGVLAV
+187 IVYIALTAVLTV
-199 LLISGGMSFFDALTH
+199 LLIFGGMSFFEALTH

-233 YDSVYIQGLITFFM
+233 YDSGYIQGLITLFM

-272 EFRFYLFFVV
+272 EFRFYLFFVI
-282 AATLFIALELIQT
+282 AATM
-295 GVYGTFSE
+295 
-303 SLRYASF
+303 
-310 QVVSIITTTGFT
+310 
-322 TTDFTGRP
+322 
-330 GKLLRNSEFR
+330 
-340 FYLFFV
+340 
-346 VAATLFIALE
+346 FIALE

-447 TIGGKAI
+447 TIEGKAI
-454 SEKAV
+454 NEKAV
-459 SSITSFFIL
+459 ASITSFFIL
-468 YIFLCGFVALVVLM
+468 YILLCGFIALVILM

-492 SAAVASIT
+492 SAAAASIT

-506 DEVGPTSH
+506 DEVGPANH
-514 YSHLGSFTKIIL
+514 YAHLESPTKIIL

>member
-6 CFQITGKFVM
+6 CFQVTGKFVM

-35 DLSAFLISALVTSIA
+35 DLFAFLISALITSIA
-50 GLSLMVI
+50 GLSLIVI
-57 CRISE
+57 CRVPE
-62 APTEIRRREGFL
+62 TPTEIRRREGFL
-74 IAALCWVLASAF
+74 IAALCWVLASVF
-86 GAIPYYMY
+86 GAIPYYVY

-118 LVSIEGLPK
+118 LASIEGLPR

-199 LLISGGMSFFDALTH
+199 LLIFGGMSFFDALTH

-219 STGGFSCRDASIGA
+219 STGGFSCKDASIGA
-233 YDSVYIQGLITFFM
+233 YDSAYIQGLITFFM

-252 SFVLHFYFFTGRPG
+252 SFVLHFYFFTGKPG

-272 EFRFYLFFVV
+272 EFRFYLFFVI
-282 AATLFIALELIQT
+282 AATM
-295 GVYGTFSE
+295 
-303 SLRYASF
+303 
-310 QVVSIITTTGFT
+310 
-322 TTDFTGRP
+322 
-330 GKLLRNSEFR
+330 
-340 FYLFFV
+340 
-346 VAATLFIALE
+346 FIALE

-414 TSGSV
+414 TSGSI

-447 TIGGKAI
+447 TIEGKTI
-454 SEKAV
+454 NEKAV

-468 YIFLCGFVALVVLM
+468 YIFLFGFIALVVLM

-492 SAAVASIT
+492 SAAAASIT

-506 DEVGPTSH
+506 DEVGPTNH
-514 YSHLGSFTKIIL
+514 YSHLGSPTKIIL

-531 IGRLELYTVLV
+531 IGRLELYTILV
-542 LLMPSF
+542 LLTPSF

>member
-6 CFQITGKFVM
+6 CFQVTGKFVT

-35 DLSAFLISALVTSIA
+35 DLPAFLISALITSLA
-50 GLSLMVI
+50 GLSLMFV
-57 CRISE
+57 CRIPE
-62 APTEIRRREGFL
+62 TPTEIRRREGFL
-74 IAALCWVLASAF
+74 IAALCWVLASVF
-86 GAIPYYMY
+86 GAIPYYVY

-118 LVSIEGLPK
+118 LASIEWLPK

-143 IIVLGIAIFPKLF
+143 IIVLGIAIFPRLF

-187 IVYIALTGVLAV
+187 IVYVGLTAVLTV
-199 LLISGGMSFFDALTH
+199 LLIFGGMSFFDALTH

-233 YDSVYIQGLITFFM
+233 YDSGYIQGLITLFM

-252 SFVLHFYFFTGRPG
+252 SFVLHFYFFTGKPG

-272 EFRFYLFFVV
+272 EFRFYLFFVI
-282 AATLFIALELIQT
+282 AATMFIALELIQ
-295 GVYGTFSE
+295 
-303 SLRYASF
+303 A
-310 QVVSIITTTGFT
+310 
-322 TTDFTGRP
+322 D
-330 GKLLRNSEFR
+330 
-340 FYLFFV
+340 
-346 VAATLFIALE
+346 
-356 LIQTG
+356 

-419 KGLRIMVLFKKA
+419 KALRIMVLFKKA

-447 TIGGKAI
+447 TIEGKSI
-454 SEKAV
+454 NEKAV
-459 SSITSFFIL
+459 ASITSFFIL
-468 YIFLCGFVALVVLM
+468 YIFLCGFIALVVLM

-492 SAAVASIT
+492 SAAAASIT

-506 DEVGPTSH
+506 DEVGPANH
-514 YSHLGSFTKIIL
+514 YAHLGSPTKIIL

-531 IGRLELYTVLV
+531 IGRLELYTILV

-548 WKR
+548 WRR

>member
-1 MNVRF
+1 MNFKF
-6 CFQITGKFVM
+6 CFQIAGKFVM
-16 YLGLLM
+16 YLGVLM
-22 LVPAVCTLFYPED
+22 LVPAVCTLFYGED
-35 DLSAFLISALVTSIA
+35 DLFTFLISALITSLA
-50 GLSLMVI
+50 GLALLVV
-57 CRISE
+57 CRIPE
-62 APTEIRRREGFL
+62 PPTEIQRREGFL
-74 IAALCWVLASAF
+74 IAALCWVLASVF
-86 GAIPYYMY
+86 GAIPYYIY
-94 GVFASPVDALFESTA
+94 GVFPGPVDALFESTA

-118 LVSIEGLPK
+118 LASIEGLPK

-143 IIVLGIAIFPKLF
+143 IIVLGIAIFPRLF
-156 VGGAQLMGLETTGP
+156 VGGAQLMGLEATGP

-187 IVYIALTGVLAV
+187 IVYIALTAALVV
-199 LLISGGMSFFDALTH
+199 LLIFGGMSFFDALTH

-219 STGGFSCRDASIGA
+219 STGGFSCRDLSIGA
-233 YDSVYIQGLITFFM
+233 YDSLYIHGLITFFM

-266 KLLRNS
+266 RLLKSS
-272 EFRFYLFFVV
+272 EFRFYLLFTIAAMMFVS
-282 AATLFIALELIQT
+282 LELLQA
-295 GVYGTFSE
+295 GVYGTF
-303 SLRYASF
+303 F
-310 QVVSIITTTGFT
+310 
-322 TTDFTGRP
+322 
-330 GKLLRNSEFR
+330 
-340 FYLFFV
+340 
-346 VAATLFIALE
+346 
-356 LIQTG
+356 
-361 VYGTFS
+361 

-419 KGLRIMVLFKKA
+419 KALRIMVLFKKV

-441 NVVSPI
+441 SMVSPI
-447 TIGGKAI
+447 TIEGKTI
-454 SEKAV
+454 NEKAV

-468 YIFLCGFVALVVLM
+468 YIFLCGFIALVVLT

-492 SAAVASIT
+492 SAAAASIT

-506 DEVGPTSH
+506 DEVGPASH
-514 YSHLGSFTKIIL
+514 YSHLGSLTKIIL

-531 IGRLELYTVLV
+531 IGRLELYAVLV
-542 LLMPSF
+542 LFMPSF

>member
-1 MNVRF
+1 
-6 CFQITGKFVM
+6 M

-22 LVPAVCTLFYPED
+22 LVPAFCTLFYPED
-35 DLSAFLISALVTSIA
+35 DLSAFLISALITSLA
-50 GLSLMVI
+50 GLVFMVV
-57 CRISE
+57 CRTSE
-62 APTEIRRREGFL
+62 SPTEIRRREGFL
-74 IAALCWVLASAF
+74 ISALCWVLASVF
-86 GAIPYYMY
+86 GAIPYYVY
-94 GVFASPVDALFESTA
+94 GVFASPVDAFFESTA

-118 LVSIEGLPK
+118 LASIEWLPK

-143 IIVLGIAIFPKLF
+143 IIVLGIAIFPRLF

-170 TTEKFA
+170 TTEKFG

-187 IVYIALTGVLAV
+187 IVYIALTAV
-199 LLISGGMSFFDALTH
+199 LTVLLLFGGMSFFEALTH

-247 FLGGT
+247 FIGGT
-252 SFVLHFYFFTGRPG
+252 SFVLHFYFFTGKPG

-272 EFRFYLFFVV
+272 EFRFYLFFVL
-282 AATLFIALELIQT
+282 AATMFIAVELIQT

-303 SLRYASF
+303 SF
-310 QVVSIITTTGFT
+310 
-322 TTDFTGRP
+322 
-330 GKLLRNSEFR
+330 
-340 FYLFFV
+340 
-346 VAATLFIALE
+346 
-356 LIQTG
+356 
-361 VYGTFS
+361 
-367 ESLRY
+367 RY

-419 KGLRIMVLFKKA
+419 KALRIMVLFKKA
-431 HREIRRLVYP
+431 YREIQRLVYP

-447 TIGGKAI
+447 TIQGKSI
-454 SEKAV
+454 NEKAV

-468 YIFLCGFVALVVLM
+468 YIFLCGFIALVVLM

-492 SAAVASIT
+492 SAAAASIT

-506 DEVGPTSH
+506 DEFGPAGH
-514 YSHLGSFTKIIL
+514 YSHLGSPTKIIL

-531 IGRLELYTVLV
+531 VGRLELYTVLV

>member
-22 LVPAVCTLFYPED
+22 LLPAVCTLFYSED
-35 DLSAFLISALVTSIA
+35 DLSTFLLSALVTSLA
-50 GLSLMVI
+50 GLALLVVF
-57 CRISE
+57 RIPE
-62 APTEIRRREGFL
+62 VPTEIRRREGFL
-74 IAALCWVLASAF
+74 IAALCWLLASVF
-86 GAIPYYMY
+86 GAIPYYIY

-118 LVSIEGLPK
+118 LASIEGLPK

-143 IIVLGIAIFPKLF
+143 IIVLGIAILPRLF
-156 VGGAQLMGLETTGP
+156 AGGAQIMGHETPGP

-199 LLISGGMSFFDALTH
+199 LLVFGGMSFFDAITH

-219 STGGFSCRDASIGA
+219 STGGFSCRDLSIGA

-252 SFVLHFYFFTGRPG
+252 SFVLHFYFFTGKPG
-266 KLLRNS
+266 RLLRNS
-272 EFRFYLFFVV
+272 EFRFYLLFTAAAMIFV
-282 AATLFIALELIQT
+282 AMELVQT
-295 GVYGTFSE
+295 GVYETF
-303 SLRYASF
+303 F
-310 QVVSIITTTGFT
+310 
-322 TTDFTGRP
+322 
-330 GKLLRNSEFR
+330 
-340 FYLFFV
+340 
-346 VAATLFIALE
+346 
-356 LIQTG
+356 
-361 VYGTFS
+361 

-394 PAFVKWVI
+394 PAFVKWVL

-419 KGLRIMVLFKKA
+419 KALRIMVLFKKA
-431 HREIRRLVYP
+431 YREIQRLVYP
-441 NVVSPI
+441 SVVSPI
-447 TIGGKAI
+447 TIEGKAI

-468 YIFLCGFVALVVLM
+468 YIFLCGFIALVVLM

-514 YSHLGSFTKIIL
+514 YSHLGSPTKIIL

-531 IGRLELYTVLV
+531 IGRLELYTILV

-548 WKR
+548 WRR